1 MWAEL
6 NLERMATQEHVEA
19 GAHTVAEVEKM
30 LVMVHLELY
39 NVMLPCGFGVFLR
52 RLADH
57 YSLTPPPSERI
68 IGQILS
74 RHGLTHRSVRDFTM
88 AIHRLMQTNSD
99 NHKGT
104 ITKRTTHRGG
114 ASPWARPSPVRLA
127 GTPLGPVLWGALEP
141 LERLDPLTQKLTDIM
156 I

>member
-1 MWAEL
+1 MWVEL
-6 NLERMATQEHVEA
+6 SLEQMATQEHVEA
-19 GAHTVAEVEKM
+19 GARTVAEVEKM
-30 LVMVHLELY
+30 VVMVHLELY
-39 NVMLPCGFGVFLR
+39 NVVLPCGLGVLYR

-57 YSLTPPPSERI
+57 YSLTPLPSEHT

-74 RHGLTHRSVRDFTM
+74 RHGHMHRSVRDFTM
-88 AIHRLMQTNSD
+88 AIHRRMQTNSD

-114 ASPWARPSPVRLA
+114 ASPSPVRLA
-127 GTPLGPVLWGALEP
+127 DTPLGPVLWVALEP
-141 LERLDPLTQKLTDIM
+141 LECLDPLTQKLTDIM